1 MQTKLIQNN
10 SKNLIIFLTGWGC
23 DSDQFKFMYS
33 KENDVLIV
41 YDYSNLDFDATQI
54 QKKMADPENLKLVRD
69 VLTKLG

>member
-41 YDYSNLDFDATQI
+41 YDYSNLDFDI
-54 QKKMADPENLKLVRD
+54 DISNYNKYYLVSFSFRYKND
-69 VLTKLG
+69 RN